1 MQPREQTRASLHAQ
15 SITLRGGPQVWAFVL
30 PVTLLRLPYSLMEA
44 VIWAVITYWAVG
56 FAPDAGRA
64 RARMPALSRSAMQS
78 RPVARSVRAW
88 YYMPRIAPLANALRA
103 CACHNERGIV
113 HSC

>member
-1 MQPREQTRASLHAQ
+1 MSRHAPPYTQ
-15 SITLRGGPQVWAFVL
+15 CITLRAGLQVWAFVL

-64 RARMPALSRSAMQS
+64 RARSPVLSCSTTRSKLCCVQCEHAWSCFFAL
-78 RPVARSVRAW
+78 PL
-88 YYMPRIAPLANALRA
+88 IADAVRA
-103 CACHNERGIV
+103 CACHDERGV
-113 HSC
+113 LPKC

>member
-1 MQPREQTRASLHAQ
+1 MHHLAHCL
-15 SITLRGGPQVWAFVL
+15 TLRGGLQVWAFVL

-64 RARMPALSRSAMQS
+64 RARP
-78 RPVARSVRAW
+78 RAV
-88 YYMPRIAPLANALRA
+88 PQRHA
-103 CACHNERGIV
+103 GQT
-113 HSC
+113 

>member
-1 MQPREQTRASLHAQ
+1 MRSYVSRHAPPYTQ
-15 SITLRGGPQVWAFVL
+15 SIMLRGGPQVWAFVL

-64 RARMPALSRSAMQS
+64 RARILRCPAEPREAGL
-78 RPVARSVRAW
+78 VACSVRAW
-88 YYMPRIAPLANALRA
+88 YYVPRIACLANALRA

-113 HSC
+113 HIC